1 MYASMSKDGRIYIC
15 GNTVKALGGG
25 ERFELFYDRLTNSIG
40 LKPSN
45 SLSPNSQKT
54 CDHGKRGG
62 RRIHA
67 YRLLQQ
73 FQIPTDGSVRFLK
86 PEIDDEGFLV
96 LDLRQTTPVLRK
108 R

>member
-1 MYASMSKDGRIYIC
+1 MSKDGRIYIC
-15 GNTVKALGGG
+15 GNTVKALGGN

-40 LKPSN
+40 VKPSN

-67 YRLLQQ
+67 YRVLQQ
-73 FQIPTDGSVRFLK
+73 FQIPTEGSVRFIR
-86 PEIDDEGFLV
+86 PTIDDEGILV
-96 LDLRQTTPVLRK
+96 LDLRQTTPLVRK
-108 R
+108 RR